1 MNLVPPAYLSNL
13 TKWRWQCSLLLGIL
27 VGSSLSH
34 TVSSRSSLAYVIPQ
48 HRCALTVSPVVII
61 WSIGQ
66 KCYHFLS
73 TPCDSV
79 PATLPSARMKQLP
92 AATVRLLSSSQII
105 TSVVSV
111 VKELIENSL
120 DAGATSI
127 DVKLVS
133 VMPSQLMPGQPNG
146 PGRFS

>member
-1 MNLVPPAYLSNL
+1 MFPAS
-13 TKWRWQCSLLLGIL
+13 KDISRKFIVSHCVSL
-27 VGSSLSH
+27 
-34 TVSSRSSLAYVIPQ
+34 RSSLAYIIPQ
-48 HRCALTVSPVVII
+48 HRCAPKVSPVVII
-61 WSIGQ
+61 WSIRQ
-66 KCYHFLS
+66 KCYHFLP

-79 PATLPSARMKQLP
+79 PAPLPSARMKQLP

-133 VMPSQLMPGQPNG
+133 VMPGQPNG
-146 PGRFS
+146 RDRFS

>member
-1 MNLVPPAYLSNL
+1 MSVNNFY
-13 TKWRWQCSLLLGIL
+13 
-27 VGSSLSH
+27 
-34 TVSSRSSLAYVIPQ
+34 
-48 HRCALTVSPVVII
+48 
-61 WSIGQ
+61 
-66 KCYHFLS
+66 F

-79 PATLPSARMKQLP
+79 LATLLRVRMKQLP

-127 DVKLVS
+127 EVKLVS
-133 VMPSQLMPGQPNG
+133 APVKQMPVKHNEPD
-146 PGRFS
+146 RFSC

>member
-1 MNLVPPAYLSNL
+1 MFIFITY
-13 TKWRWQCSLLLGIL
+13 IL
-27 VGSSLSH
+27 
-34 TVSSRSSLAYVIPQ
+34 SLA
-48 HRCALTVSPVVII
+48 
-61 WSIGQ
+61 
-66 KCYHFLS
+66 
-73 TPCDSV
+73 
-79 PATLPSARMKQLP
+79 TLLKARMKQLP

-133 VMPSQLMPGQPNG
+133 VPEKPNTFKAKKGWADEFSFQL
-146 PGRFS
+146 FSFSFYVLVNYS

>member
-1 MNLVPPAYLSNL
+1 MFNNSYFYILGFYLL
-13 TKWRWQCSLLLGIL
+13 
-27 VGSSLSH
+27 
-34 TVSSRSSLAYVIPQ
+34 
-48 HRCALTVSPVVII
+48 
-61 WSIGQ
+61 
-66 KCYHFLS
+66 
-73 TPCDSV
+73 
-79 PATLPSARMKQLP
+79 ATLLQGRMKQLP

-133 VMPSQLMPGQPNG
+133 ILAPI
-146 PGRFS
+146 

>member
-1 MNLVPPAYLSNL
+1 MLPAS
-13 TKWRWQCSLLLGIL
+13 KDISRKFIVSHCVSL
-27 VGSSLSH
+27 
-34 TVSSRSSLAYVIPQ
+34 RSSFAYIIPQ
-48 HRCALTVSPVVII
+48 HRYAPKVSPVVII
-61 WSIGQ
+61 WSIHQ
-66 KCYHFLS
+66 KCLQFLF

-79 PATLPSARMKQLP
+79 PATLLSARMKQLP

-133 VMPSQLMPGQPNG
+133 AMPLQLMDPTGFPE
-146 PGRFS
+146 RLLLFF